1 MIDQGELYEK
11 KMLQIVRLAKEK
23 TEELVVRVT
32 DVLLL
37 SKEVFEMTQV
47 RLMNDEQK
55 VKNGYLL
62 Q

>member
-47 RLMNDEQK
+47 RLMND
-55 VKNGYLL
+55 
-62 Q
+62 